1 MRRSISEIADVRA
14 GYPFRGR
21 VTPDP
26 GGNAR
31 VVQIRDLDPAGK
43 VRIDQLVRVK
53 AANLDSYRLR
63 QGDVL
68 FLARGERRFAIAIP
82 EKSED
87 LIAASYFFVLR
98 PGRDVFPAY
107 LIWAINQP
115 DFQEAM
121 RAFVKGST
129 LPQITKTDL
138 LDMPIEI
145 PTLVTQKRIVV
156 VHELMERERLLNE
169 ELNQKRSALLRA
181 IAGSSTETH
190 PTKRA
195 SS

>member
-1 MRRSISEIADVRA
+1 MRRRISEIVDVRA

-31 VVQIRDLDPAGK
+31 VVQIRDLDPAGQ

-68 FLARGERRFAIAIP
+68 FLSRGERRFAIPIP
-82 EKSED
+82 EESED
-87 LIAASYFFVLR
+87 IIAASYFFVLR
-98 PGRDVFPAY
+98 PGRDILPAY

-121 RAFVKGST
+121 RAFVKGGIQ
-129 LPQITKTDL
+129 PQITKTDL
-138 LDMPIEI
+138 LDVPIEI

-156 VHELMERERLLNE
+156 IHELMERERLLAE

-181 IAGSSTETH
+181 IAGSEAGTH
-190 PTKRA
+190 PTKRE